1 MVLFCWKK
9 KKKEKAHH
17 QLFSWNCQYMYQ
29 FKKVLQC
36 VICARKVIFF
46 RSSYGISYDRTSW
59 SQNSLIWLKL
69 TYLRL
74 YKKSYITDPYY
85 WSVWIKPRKIKI
97 FFCLLI
103 LYYPRPIP
111 TKKSKQEQKQNSLDL
126 CKKFI
131 WIMTLCN
138 LDVFL
143 RKKNI
148 CLKMS
153 RWKKRDIFKV
163 KI

>member
-1 MVLFCWKK
+1 MHQNGTLLLK

-74 YKKSYITDPYY
+74 YQKSYITDPYY
-85 WSVWIKPRKIKI
+85 WSVWIKPRKLKFSFACW
-97 FFCLLI
+97 FFITPAPSPQKNQNKNKNKTALI
-103 LYYPRPIP
+103 YA
-111 TKKSKQEQKQNSLDL
+111 KSSSE
-126 CKKFI
+126 
-131 WIMTLCN
+131 
-138 LDVFL
+138 
-143 RKKNI
+143 
-148 CLKMS
+148 
-153 RWKKRDIFKV
+153 
-163 KI
+163 